1 MLTAKKEGKG
11 KKKKREKKTKARH
24 RAVLQHRKLSW
35 EHEKGKRL
43 GRATPLSRTIP
54 WLLGRHHV

>member
-24 RAVLQHRKLSW
+24 RAVLLHRKLSW
-35 EHEKGKRL
+35 EHKKGTRL
-43 GRATPLSRTIP
+43 GRATIP